1 MKAHSHLPVTNKQGS
16 SRHSLH
22 IFGGCPLHICNCT
35 HTCRNIRAV
44 ALYMYI
50 GRGISLSYTRIDRN
64 THSCSLRV
72 HWQGNIIVQLIW
84 RLPLHMLVF
93 VHNMYSTH
101 VYILYKKNK
110 QAYGLEACC
119 LSEPAEANRRRGLAG
134 WLHTCSSHAKHIC
147 IFVFLYL
154 CISVFEYLCI
164 CIPRPST
171 KDIWRPP
178 ALHILSFSS
187 LYCFYWRLACALAP
201 ASRITETYN
210 IAVC

>member
-1 MKAHSHLPVTNKQGS
+1 MKAHSHLPATNKQGS

-64 THSCSLRV
+64 TPSCTLHV

-93 VHNMYSTH
+93 VHNMYSTC
-101 VYILYKKNK
+101 V
-110 QAYGLEACC
+110 C
-119 LSEPAEANRRRGLAG
+119 
-134 WLHTCSSHAKHIC
+134 
-147 IFVFLYL
+147 VL
-154 CISVFEYLCI
+154 CISYIRRTNKHMAL
-164 CIPRPST
+164 RP
-171 KDIWRPP
+171 
-178 ALHILSFSS
+178 
-187 LYCFYWRLACALAP
+187 
-201 ASRITETYN
+201 
-210 IAVC
+210 AVCLRLLRPTGGEA

>member
-1 MKAHSHLPVTNKQGS
+1 MKAHSHLPATNKQGS

-64 THSCSLRV
+64 THSCSLHV

-93 VHNMYSTH
+93 VHNMYSTCT
-101 VYILYKKNK
+101 VYISYISRTNK
-110 QAYGLEACC
+110 HMALRPAVC
-119 LSEPAEANRRRGLAG
+119 LSLLRPTGG

-154 CISVFEYLCI
+154 CISVFEYFCVYF
-164 CIPRPST
+164 
-171 KDIWRPP
+171 K
-178 ALHILSFSS
+178 A
-187 LYCFYWRLACALAP
+187 
-201 ASRITETYN
+201 
-210 IAVC
+210 